1 MVLSNQH
8 LQIEL
13 YDSDLVVRAIIDSV
27 LAVTNIPYALMKA
40 KTRNREIV
48 YARHMAMYF
57 LKLNT
62 KLTLK
67 QIGMQFG
74 GRDHSSVIHAVQQ
87 VKDLQIDRNYKEMF
101 VNIEKVVKNSIKE
114 IPSQKSVNFKII
126 LDEVLFIR
134 KNNHLTSIDL
144 AKLIHN
150 ETNQEK
156 KDVNCIS
163 SY

>member
-1 MVLSNQH
+1 MVLSNQN
-8 LQIEL
+8 LKIEL

-27 LAVTNIPYALMKA
+27 FAVTNIPYNLMKA

-87 VKDLQIDRNYKEMF
+87 VMDLQIDRNYKEMF
-101 VNIEKVVKNSIKE
+101 INTEMAVKNSIKE
-114 IPSQKSVNFKII
+114 IPSQQTANFKLI
-126 LDEVLFIR
+126 LEDVLFIR

-144 AKLIHN
+144 AKLILN
-150 ETNQEK
+150 ETNRKNERS
-156 KDVNCIS
+156 NCNL
-163 SY
+163 